1 MTKLN
6 LIRIPVNLKSLA
18 QWAGERGKAVGF
30 DSSVYDTGKV
40 LHHLLTETFGTETFK
55 CFRFMVAARATT
67 GNLYAYSLL
76 AAKDLQANSAIYGM
90 PEHLLVLGVDAIE
103 GKPMPENWRKDQLLG
118 FDLRIRPVRRIMK
131 ELNLGKEKV
140 KSGAE
145 LDAFLIEAK
154 RPISNSSSSMYERG
168 RTRQAVYLDWLIE
181 RTSDVVEI
189 DRNNTKLNSFIRS
202 KILRGKKT
210 IEGPDVIFHGNL
222 KIKAPLEFAHLL
234 EKGIGRHRAFGYGM
248 ILLRPPNSPVPKH

>member
-1 MTKLN
+1 LTKLN
-6 LIRIPVNLKSLA
+6 LIRIPVNLKYLA
-18 QWAGERGKAVGF
+18 KWAGERGKAVGF
-30 DSSVYDTGKV
+30 DSSVYDKGKV
-40 LHHLLTETFGTETFK
+40 LHHLLTETFGTEAFK
-55 CFRFMVAARATT
+55 CFRLMVADRAIK
-67 GNLYAYSLL
+67 GNLYAYSSLGV
-76 AAKDLQANSAIYGM
+76 KDLQANSAIYGM
-90 PEHLLVLGVDAIE
+90 PEHLTVLGIDAIE
-103 GKPMPENWRKDQLLG
+103 GKTMPENWRKDQLLG

-154 RPISNSSSSMYERG
+154 RTLPNSSSIMNEKG

-181 RTSDVVEI
+181 RTSDVAEI

-210 IEGPDVIFHGNL
+210 IDGPDAIFHGNL
-222 KIKAPLEFAHLL
+222 KIKDPLKFTHLL

-248 ILLRPPNSPVPKH
+248 ILLRPPNSPVPKF

>member
-6 LIRIPVNLKSLA
+6 LIRIPVNLKFLA
-18 QWAGERGKAVGF
+18 KWAGERGKEVGF
-30 DSSVYDTGKV
+30 DSSVYDKGRV

-55 CFRFMVAARATT
+55 CFRLMVTARATT
-67 GNLYAYSLL
+67 GNLYAYSFLG
-76 AAKDLQANSAIYGM
+76 AKDIQAHSAIYGM
-90 PEHLLVLGVDAIE
+90 PEHLSVLGVEAIE
-103 GKPMPENWRKDQLLG
+103 GKPMPENWRKDQRLG
-118 FDLRIRPVRRIMK
+118 FDLRIRPVRRIKK

-145 LDAFLIEAK
+145 LDAFLIETK
-154 RPISNSSSSMYERG
+154 RTLPNSSNFMNERG
-168 RTRQAVYLDWLIE
+168 RTRQAVYLDWLTE
-181 RTSDVVEI
+181 RTSDVAEI

-210 IEGPDVIFHGNL
+210 IEGPDAIFHGNL
-222 KIKAPLEFAHLL
+222 KIKDPLKFTQML

-248 ILLRPPNSPVPKH
+248 ILLRPPNSPVPKL